1 MTTEHA
7 EQAAFVQ
14 QVMYE
19 FSNRSDF
26 IRPLFFAV
34 PNGMVIGGRNR
45 FALLNKYKAEGF
57 TPGIAD
63 ILYLQPRGGYNCLA
77 IEMKSPDLRTAKGG
91 GLTDGQLV
99 FLANLNAA
107 GGRGEVCYGAEEA
120 ISVFRNYMEAE

>member
-57 TPGIAD
+57 TPGRFI
-63 ILYLQPRGGYNCLA
+63 Y
-77 IEMKSPDLRTAKGG
+77 
-91 GLTDGQLV
+91 
-99 FLANLNAA
+99 
-107 GGRGEVCYGAEEA
+107 
-120 ISVFRNYMEAE
+120 